1 MDQTAKT
8 KNLETGIEFIE
19 HESSNNIPDHTCHV
33 LLLGQQVKVSQL
45 PCDP

>member
-33 LLLGQQVKVSQL
+33 VVVRATGKGQSVAM
-45 PCDP
+45 